1 MRLRPEM
8 RNGDEAVLRGMRLAI
23 GLVAF
28 AAWAEPEAKAPARG
42 SVVLIADLREA
53 DEACPCGEIIRA
65 VRAAKAR
72 GVAVREVP
80 PSDSAVAKQYGVT
93 VAPTVLVLDSA
104 GKVVE
109 RHEGESTDTVAAIKA
124 SLERLA
130 AKT

>member
-1 MRLRPEM
+1 MLR
-8 RNGDEAVLRGMRLAI
+8 RTALAVGFF
-23 GLVAF
+23 AF
-28 AAWAEPEAKAPARG
+28 AAWAVPKANATARG

-65 VRAAKAR
+65 VRAARVR

-80 PSDSAVAKQYGVT
+80 PTDTAVAKQYGVT